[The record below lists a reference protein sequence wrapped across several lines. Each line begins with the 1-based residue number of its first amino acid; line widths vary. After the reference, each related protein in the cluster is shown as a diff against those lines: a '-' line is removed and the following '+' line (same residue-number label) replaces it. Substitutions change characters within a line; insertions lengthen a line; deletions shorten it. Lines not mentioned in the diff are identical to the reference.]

1 MFYIFISDTQT
12 MIYLYEN
19 NLIILIQLSDIIQL
33 FIVTFYYNLIL
44 SLLYSEL

>member
-19 NLIILIQLSDIIQL
+19 NLSNLIQLSDIIQL